1 MPTVPV
7 TPVHPGGR
15 FPVRGRMLAAVLAA
29 STAPLVVGA
38 FGTRPGWVA
47 VNARGCPVGLAEGPA
62 FVAAGLAGIAVAAP
76 ATLPTLVALEAPV
89 VAAGRIDDLRGARA
103 DRGVRGHLAALRA
116 GRATSGQLKAF
127 VLVAAGLAVA
137 GLPSAAAGHLRRG
150 RLGQRAPASPVPVQR
165 GVVDTLV
172 AGGVIAASANFVNLL
187 DVVPGRALKAVLAA
201 STAGALAAPATD
213 VPTGVVLAAA
223 AGAAAG
229 LLPADLAEAT
239 MLGDAGSNAAGALVG
254 WGLARSGRRL
264 HRVALLGALSAATAL
279 SEAVSFSRSIEAV
292 PMLRWLDRLGRRP

>member
-1 MPTVPV
+1 MRPAGSMTCGAHGRTGVCAV
-7 TPVHPGGR
+7 TSPRSG
-15 FPVRGRMLAAVLAA
+15 
-29 STAPLVVGA
+29 
-38 FGTRPGWVA
+38 
-47 VNARGCPVGLAEGPA
+47 
-62 FVAAGLAGIAVAAP
+62 
-76 ATLPTLVALEAPV
+76 
-89 VAAGRIDDLRGARA
+89 
-103 DRGVRGHLAALRA
+103 RA
-116 GRATSGQLKAF
+116 GPPRASSRPSFWWPPVSPSPGCRRPLPRIWGRGGQL
-127 VLVAAGLAVA
+127 GL
-137 GLPSAAAGHLRRG
+137 
-150 RLGQRAPASPVPVQR
+150 RAPASPVPVQR

-172 AGGVIAASANFVNLL
+172 AGGVIAASANLVNLL

-213 VPTGVVLAAA
+213 VPTGVVLAAT